1 MSELDQL
8 DVKLVDQDELETSI
22 TNKANKV
29 LLLKDAELDEKRLS
43 KAIKRVGVNTKANCK
58 SIGKTSTPE
67 N

>member
-43 KAIKRVGVNTKANCK
+43 KAIKSWSQHK
-58 SIGKTSTPE
+58 GKLQIYRQD
-67 N
+67 

>member
-43 KAIKRVGVNTKANCK
+43 RR
-58 SIGKTSTPE
+58 
-67 N
+67 

>member
-29 LLLKDAELDEKRLS
+29 LLLKDAELDEKIV
-43 KAIKRVGVNTKANCK
+43 KGDKRVESTQRQIANLSARLHTRELK
-58 SIGKTSTPE
+58 
-67 N
+67 